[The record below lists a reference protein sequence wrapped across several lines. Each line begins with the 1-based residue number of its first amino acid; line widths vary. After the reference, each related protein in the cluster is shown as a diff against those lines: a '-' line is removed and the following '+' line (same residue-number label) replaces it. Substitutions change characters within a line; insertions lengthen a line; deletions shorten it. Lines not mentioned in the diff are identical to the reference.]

1 MGKYMNKLSRFLTLM
16 LFGFAAVCTAQ
27 TDSIKTTETTRILFI
42 FDASQSMFGHFGGQS
57 KIDVAQKLFSEA
69 LDSLKKV
76 ENLEL
81 ALRVYGNRSNI
92 NSRAQDCDDTHL
104 EVPFG
109 IDNIENIKHVIKG
122 VVPKGT
128 TPIARSLELSK
139 DDFPPCSN
147 CRNVIVLITDGI
159 EACDGDPCAIARS
172 LRKNDVFLKPFV
184 IGVGVIDDYK
194 KHFYCIGN
202 YYDAKDKEQFKT
214 VLALVL
220 SEALNNTT
228 CQVNLL
234 DVNGA
239 PVETNVNMTFYD
251 HHTSEIKY
259 NYVHT
264 MNRMGLPDTLGIDPS
279 LRYNIKVHTIPPVT
293 VENVIIKPAQHNIIP
308 IETPQ
313 GSLLITSPGHKKV
326 NYEAVVRLKDQCV
339 TLNHQKSGQEIKYLV
354 GTYEVEVLTLPRLL
368 RNVEIRQSKVNVF
381 EVPVAGKVFFNI
393 MSSGYGSVYV
403 KSGDSLQLIYNL
415 NIDQPSEVL
424 DLQPGNYLVVYR
436 SKNSDRSFQSVDKEF
451 TIKSGK
457 SVRISL

>member
-1 MGKYMNKLSRFLTLM
+1 MNRLSSLLFL
-16 LFGFAAVCTAQ
+16 FVFFFVIKGSAQVDSSKAV
-27 TDSIKTTETTRILFI
+27 ETTRILFI
-42 FDASQSMFGHFGGQS
+42 FDASQSMFGHFGGES

-92 NSRAQDCDDTHL
+92 NSKAQDCEDTHL
-104 EVPFG
+104 EVPFRSNN
-109 IDNIENIKHVIKG
+109 IDDIKHVIKG

-214 VLALVL
+214 VLSLVL

-234 DVNGA
+234 DVNGDA
-239 PVETNVNMTFYD
+239 LETNVNMTFYD
-251 HHTSEIKY
+251 QHTGEIKY

-264 MNRMGLPDTLGIDPS
+264 MNRIGLPDTLGIDPS
-279 LRYNIKVHTIPPVT
+279 LRYEIKVHTIPSVT
-293 VENVIIKPAQHNIIP
+293 LENVVIKPAQHNIIP

-313 GSLLITSPGHKKV
+313 GSLLIKSPGHKMI
-326 NYEAVVRLKDQCV
+326 NYDAVVKLKDECA
-339 TLNHQKSGQEIKYLV
+339 TLNHQKTGQEIKYLV
-354 GTYEVEVLTLPRLL
+354 GTYEIEVLSLPRFVQE
-368 RNVEIRQSKVNVF
+368 VEISQSEVNVL
-381 EVPVAGKVFFNI
+381 EVPAAGKVFFNI

-403 KSGDSLQLIYNL
+403 KTLNSLELVYNL
-415 NIDQPSEVL
+415 NVDQPSEVL
-424 DLQPGNYLVVYR
+424 DLLPGNYVVVYR
-436 SKNSDRSFQSVDKEF
+436 SKHSDRSFQTVEKEF

>member
-1 MGKYMNKLSRFLTLM
+1 MIRGSNLLFVFL
-16 LFGFAAVCTAQ
+16 FSFAIKVPAQ
-27 TDSIKTTETTRILFI
+27 TDSAKIPETTRILFI
-42 FDASQSMFGHFGGQS
+42 FDASQSMFGHFGGES

-69 LDSLKKV
+69 LDSLKHI

-92 NSRAQDCDDTHL
+92 NSRSQDCDDTHL

-109 IDNIENIKHVIKG
+109 RANIDEIKHVIKG

-139 DDFPPCSN
+139 DDFPPCTN

-159 EACDGDPCAIARS
+159 EACDGDPCAIARA

-214 VLALVL
+214 VLSLVL

-234 DVNGA
+234 DVNGQA
-239 PVETNVNMTFYD
+239 IETNVNMTFYD
-251 HHTSEIKY
+251 EHTNEIKY

-264 MNRMGLPDTLGIDPS
+264 MNRVGLPDTLGIDPS
-279 LRYNIKVHTIPPVT
+279 LHYNIRVHTIPAVF
-293 VENVIIKPAQHNIIP
+293 VENVIIKPSQHNIIP

-313 GSLLITSPGHKKV
+313 GSLLVKTSGHQKV
-326 NYEAVVRLKDQCV
+326 NYEALIRIKDECA
-339 TLNHQKSGQEIKYLV
+339 TLNHQKSGQEVKYLV
-354 GTYEVEVLTLPRLL
+354 GTYEIEVLSLPRLKKK
-368 RNVEIRQSKVNVF
+368 VEISQSEVSIL
-381 EVPVAGKVFFNI
+381 EVPFPGKVFFNI
-393 MSSGYGSVYV
+393 MTSGHGSVYV
-403 KSGDSLQLIYNL
+403 KTVDSLQLIYNL
-415 NIDQPSEVL
+415 KVEQPSEML
-424 DLQPGNYLVVYR
+424 DLLPGNYQVVFR
-436 SKNSDRSFQSVDKEF
+436 SKHSDRSFQTVEKDF

>member
-1 MGKYMNKLSRFLTLM
+1 MKNFVWIVVLS
-16 LFGFAAVCTAQ
+16 LFVFSFQSKAQ
-27 TDSIKTTETTRILFI
+27 SDTTGIQETTRILFI
-42 FDASQSMFGHFGGQS
+42 FDASQSMFGHFSGEA

-76 ENLEL
+76 DNLEL
-81 ALRVYGNRSNI
+81 ALRVYGNRSDI
-92 NSRAQDCDDTHL
+92 NSRAQDCEDTHL
-104 EVPFG
+104 EVAFG
-109 IDNIENIKHVIKG
+109 ADNIDDIKHVIKG

-139 DDFPPCSN
+139 NDFPPCVN

-172 LRKNDVFLKPFV
+172 LRKNNVFLKPFV

-214 VLALVL
+214 VLSLVL

-234 DVNGA
+234 DVNGQ
-239 PVETNVNMTFYD
+239 PLETNVNMTFYD
-251 HHTSEIKY
+251 QHTGEIKH

-264 MNRMGLPDTLGIDPS
+264 MNRAGLPDTLGIDPS
-279 LRYNIKVHTIPPVT
+279 LNYKIKVHTIPPVV
-293 VENVIIKPAQHNIIP
+293 VEHVKIKPAQHNIIP

-313 GSLLITSPGHKKV
+313 GALLVKTPGQKKF
-326 NYEAVVRLKDQCV
+326 NYQTVVKMKGECT
-339 TLNHQKSGQEIKYLV
+339 TLNNQSLGKEVKYLV
-354 GTYEVEVLTLPRLL
+354 GTYEIEVLTTPRLKKE
-368 RNVEIRQSKVNVF
+368 VEISQSKVSVF
-381 EVPVAGKVFFNI
+381 EVPYAGKLFLNI
-393 MSSGYGSVYV
+393 MSAGYGSVYV
-403 KSGDSLQLIYNL
+403 KKGSEMELVYSLKVN
-415 NIDQPSEVL
+415 QPSEII
-424 DLQPGNYLVVYR
+424 DLLPGDYSLVFR
-436 SKNSDRSFQSVDKEF
+436 SKNSDRSFQTVEKEF

>member
-1 MGKYMNKLSRFLTLM
+1 MNRLLSLLFVFL
-16 LFGFAAVCTAQ
+16 FAFVGLSNAQ
-27 TDSIKTTETTRILFI
+27 VDSAKIPETTRILFI
-42 FDASQSMFGHFGGQS
+42 FDASQSMFGHFSGES

-69 LDSLKKV
+69 LDSLKDI

-92 NSRAQDCDDTHL
+92 NSRSQDCEDTHL

-109 IDNIENIKHVIKG
+109 NDNIEEIKHVIKA

-139 DDFPPCSN
+139 DDFLPCSN

-159 EACDGDPCAIARS
+159 EACDGDPCAIARA

-214 VLALVL
+214 VLSLVL

-234 DVNGA
+234 DVNGRA
-239 PVETNVNMTFYD
+239 LETNVNMTFYD
-251 HHTSEIKY
+251 QHTGEIKY
-259 NYVHT
+259 NYIHT
-264 MNRMGLPDTLGIDPS
+264 MNIVGLPDTLGIDPS
-279 LRYNIKVHTIPPVT
+279 LRYRIKVHTIPSVT

-313 GSLLITSPGHKKV
+313 GSLLIKTPGRK
-326 NYEAVVRLKDQCV
+326 NIAYEAVIKVKGDCN
-339 TLNHQKSGQEIKYLV
+339 TLNHQKSGVGIRYLV
-354 GTYEVEVLTLPRLL
+354 GTYDVEVLSLPRLIKQL
-368 RNVEIRQSKVNVF
+368 EVSQGEEVVF

-393 MSSGYGSVYV
+393 MTGGYGSVYV
-403 KSGDSLQLIYNL
+403 KSKESLELIYNL
-415 NIDQPSEVL
+415 NVDQPSEML
-424 DLQPGNYLVVYR
+424 DLLPGNYLVVYR
-436 SKNSDRSFQSVDKEF
+436 SKHSDRSFQTVEKEF

>member
-1 MGKYMNKLSRFLTLM
+1 MHRLSSLLYIL
-16 LFGFAAVCTAQ
+16 LFFFFIKGNAQ
-27 TDSIKTTETTRILFI
+27 VDSSKVVETTRILFI
-42 FDASQSMFGHFGGQS
+42 FDASQSMFGHFGGES

-69 LDSLKKV
+69 LDSLKNI

-92 NSRAQDCDDTHL
+92 NSRAQDCEDTHL

-109 IDNIENIKHVIKG
+109 SDNIEDIKHLIKG

-214 VLALVL
+214 VLSLVL

-234 DVNGA
+234 DVNGDA
-239 PVETNVNMTFYD
+239 LETNVNMTFYD
-251 HHTSEIKY
+251 QHTGEIKY

-264 MNRMGLPDTLGIDPS
+264 MNRVGLPDTLGIDPS
-279 LRYNIKVHTIPPVT
+279 LRYKIKVHTIPLVT

-313 GSLLITSPGHKKV
+313 GSLLVKTSGNKIV
-326 NYEAVVRLKDQCV
+326 NYDAVVRLKDECT
-339 TLNHQKSGQEIKYLV
+339 TLNHQKSGHEIKYLV
-354 GTYEVEVLTLPRLL
+354 GTYEVEVLSLPRLVKE
-368 RNVEIRQSKVNVF
+368 VEVSQSEVNVL
-381 EVPVAGKVFFNI
+381 ELPAAGKVFFNI
-393 MSSGYGSVYV
+393 MSAGYGSVYV
-403 KSGDSLQLIYNL
+403 KTSDSLQLIYNL
-415 NIDQPSEVL
+415 NVDQPSEVL
-424 DLQPGNYLVVYR
+424 DLLPGNYMVVYR
-436 SKNSDRSFQSVDKEF
+436 SNHSDRSFQTVEKEF